1 MKRIILHAGQHK
13 TGTSAVQR
21 FCADHREA
29 LLRLGYLY
37 PATGLG
43 NSGNHGRLVL
53 QLLSR
58 TASERNDARSQLEKE
73 LTSNSD
79 CDVII
84 SAEYLSSILGRE
96 GSRSGIISLFQE
108 YRRAVSIIIYVRS
121 DVDLINASYAQ
132 NVKSFKVGESIKEVT
147 KGRMDASLRNYQSYR
162 TLARDP
168 GIAMRFLP
176 YDQQVRRD
184 GVVRHLLSEI
194 GLSSENIVN
203 LGPEQRVNESVG
215 PIAIEAALA
224 TMKRV
229 KKRGNTLSL
238 KQQNS
243 LKKTLFRL
251 VAKETPEPP
260 FQGVD
265 EALYQQIEEHVS
277 LEREKFARRA
287 WGKMWKHVFAQ
298 QTLRPYNAFDIA
310 TAQPSEI
317 DQLGRLN
324 KGLWACVRDM

>member
-1 MKRIILHAGQHK
+1 MTCNDRAAEIEHRRTQPRKTQQRRPSWSLQFSRDIATRPPCTSITKFLDHETKGRYGNNLQVYIRYERLQLKRIILHAGQHK

-73 LTSNSD
+73 LASNSD

-176 YDQQVRRD
+176 YDQQVRRH
-184 GVVRHLLSEI
+184 G
-194 GLSSENIVN
+194 
-203 LGPEQRVNESVG
+203 
-215 PIAIEAALA
+215 
-224 TMKRV
+224 
-229 KKRGNTLSL
+229 
-238 KQQNS
+238 
-243 LKKTLFRL
+243 
-251 VAKETPEPP
+251 
-260 FQGVD
+260 
-265 EALYQQIEEHVS
+265 
-277 LEREKFARRA
+277 
-287 WGKMWKHVFAQ
+287 
-298 QTLRPYNAFDIA
+298 A
-310 TAQPSEI
+310 TAWSTICFPKS
-317 DQLGRLN
+317 
-324 KGLWACVRDM
+324 ACHPKTS